1 MLEEYN
7 IGIITA
13 IFRKSILKSLP
24 KIFDD
29 RFSIIGDF
37 DLFLRMAKL
46 HYFHYIHVPLASYRI
61 HKKNLSNIYE
71 EKEMDEINLW
81 ISENKNQ
88 SDIKNL
94 NKLKRKTA
102 ARQLLH
108 LKFNNNYRGCLKIL
122 FKNFNNILIFKMLII
137 TLTPIYILKKFSRFH
152 T

>member
-1 MLEEYN
+1 MKGEHRNVQKSRLDQAKERTSKLLEEYN

-46 HYFHYIHVPLASYRI
+46 HYFHYIDAPLASYRI

-88 SDIKNL
+88 SDIKNPVRYP
-94 NKLKRKTA
+94 LKR
-102 ARQLLH
+102 H
-108 LKFNNNYRGCLKIL
+108 
-122 FKNFNNILIFKMLII
+122 KNWPAL
-137 TLTPIYILKKFSRFH
+137 PP
-152 T
+152 